1 MMSTATDAK
10 ELEDLRQMAIDH
22 LWLPFHQMND
32 FAEAPDS
39 LKIYESGEGC
49 WLIDIHGRK
58 AFDMMSG
65 MWLQAVG
72 YGRREIADAVYEAM
86 QGITSNP
93 WAGTNP
99 HTIRVSAKIASLAP
113 DKGSRVFLTNGGAE
127 SNEVALKI
135 AKKYHRIRGDADRY
149 KVISRT
155 GSYHGGTHATMAA
168 GGGGIAAPEDYG
180 PLQPGNIHVTQPNAY
195 RCALCA
201 ENGACTLACAREVET
216 VIEAEGPETVAAFIG
231 EPMSVT
237 GGVYVPHDD
246 YWPTIREICDRYGV
260 LMIMDEVVTGYGRT
274 GKWFASMHWD
284 VQPDITTMAKQLS
297 SGYLPAAGAIVRKEV
312 ADTFLGGEDKKFR
325 HLYTYGG
332 HPIACAAAL
341 ANLKIIEDENLVENS
356 ATMGQ
361 YLFDRL
367 QVLYRHPFV
376 GDIRGGKGLFAAVEL
391 VKDRET
397 RERFPAALGVG
408 DKITDLL
415 ASHDLVTRADN
426 VIPILPPLI
435 TTSDDVDFIVEGID
449 RALSDFA
456 QELG

>member
-1 MMSTATDAK
+1 MTGRENEQSH
-10 ELEDLRQMAIDH
+10 EDLRRMAIDH

-32 FAEAPDS
+32 FAQTPET

-49 WLIDIHGRK
+49 WLTDIDGRRV
-58 AFDMMSG
+58 FDMMSG

-72 YGRREIADAVYEAM
+72 YGRKEIADAVHEAM

-99 HTIRVSAKIASLAP
+99 NTIRVSAKIASLAP

-135 AKKYHRIRGDADRY
+135 AKKYHKIRGDAGRY
-149 KVISRT
+149 KVVSRA

-180 PLQPGNIHVTQPNAY
+180 PLQPGNFHVTQPNEY
-195 RCALCA
+195 RCSLCA
-201 ENGACTLACAREVET
+201 ENGSCTLECARDVER
-216 VIEAEGPETVAAFIG
+216 VIEDEGPETVAAFIG
-231 EPMSVT
+231 EPMSIT
-237 GGVYVPHDD
+237 GGVYIPHDD
-246 YWPTIREICDRYGV
+246 YWPTIREICDRFGV

-297 SGYLPAAGAIVRKEV
+297 SGYLPAAGAIARKEV
-312 ADTFLGGEDKKFR
+312 ADTFLGGEDEKFR

-341 ANLKIIEDENLVENS
+341 ANLKIIEEENLVENS
-356 ATMGQ
+356 AKMGQ
-361 YLFDRL
+361 YLFERL

-397 RERFPAALGVG
+397 RERFPAAMGVG
-408 DKITDLL
+408 DKITALL
-415 ASHDLVTRADN
+415 DSHGLLTRAADG

-435 TTSDDVDFIVEGID
+435 TTSDDVDYIVEGVD
-449 RALSDFA
+449 RALSDLA
-456 QELG
+456 DGL

>member
-1 MMSTATDAK
+1 MSTSVDNK
-10 ELEDLRQMAIDH
+10 ELQELRQMAVDH

-32 FAEAPDS
+32 FAKAPDS
-39 LKIYESGEGC
+39 LNIYESGEGC
-49 WLIDIHGRK
+49 WLIDINGRK
-58 AFDMMSG
+58 VFDMMSG

-72 YGRREIADAVYEAM
+72 YGRKEIAEAVFEAM

-93 WAGTNP
+93 WAGTTPN
-99 HTIRVSAKIASLAP
+99 TIRASAKIASFAP
-113 DKGSRVFLTNGGAE
+113 DKESRVFLTSGGAE
-127 SNEVALKI
+127 SNEVALKM
-135 AKKYHRIRGDADRY
+135 AKKYHKVRGDSGRF

-155 GSYHGGTHATMAA
+155 GSYHGGTHATMAM
-168 GGGGIAAPEDYG
+168 GGGGVAAPEDYG
-180 PLQPGNIHVTQPNAY
+180 PLQPGNFHVTQPNSY
-195 RCALCA
+195 RCSYCSDR
-201 ENGACTLACAREVET
+201 GACSLECTAEVER
-216 VIEAEGPETVAAFIG
+216 VILAEGPETIAAFIG

-260 LMIMDEVVTGYGRT
+260 LMIMDEVVTGFGRT

-284 VQPDITTMAKQLS
+284 VLPDITTMAKAVS
-297 SGYLPAAGAIVRKEV
+297 SGYLPIAGAIASKKV
-312 ADTFLGGEDKKFR
+312 ADTFMGGNDEKFR

-332 HPIACAAAL
+332 HPISCAAAL
-341 ANLKIIEDENLVENS
+341 ANLKIMEEENLVENS
-356 ATMGQ
+356 AKMGQ

-376 GDIRGGKGLFAAVEL
+376 GDIRGGKGLFAGIEL

-397 RERFPAALGVG
+397 KEHFPASLGVG
-408 DKITDLL
+408 DKVTDLL
-415 ASHDLVTRADN
+415 NTHGLVTRADN

-435 TTSDDVDFIVEGID
+435 TTSDDVDYIVERID

-456 QELG
+456 ADLS

>member
-1 MMSTATDAK
+1 MPTATVDDQ
-10 ELEDLRQMAIDH
+10 ELQDLRQMAVDH

-49 WLIDIHGRK
+49 WLTDINGRK

-72 YGRREIADAVYEAM
+72 YGRKEIADAVYEAM

-135 AKKYHRIRGDADRY
+135 AKKYHKIQGDADRY

-180 PLQPGNIHVTQPNAY
+180 PLQPGNIHVTQPYAY

-201 ENGACTLACAREVET
+201 ENGACTLACAREVES

-297 SGYLPAAGAIVRKEV
+297 SGYLPAAGAIVRKDV
-312 ADTFLGGEDKKFR
+312 ADTFLGRRGRKIPPSLHLRRAPDCLCRGTGQPEDHRRRKPGGEFR
-325 HLYTYGG
+325 QDG
-332 HPIACAAAL
+332 P
-341 ANLKIIEDENLVENS
+341 VPV
-356 ATMGQ
+356 
-361 YLFDRL
+361 R
-367 QVLYRHPFV
+367 
-376 GDIRGGKGLFAAVEL
+376 
-391 VKDRET
+391 
-397 RERFPAALGVG
+397 
-408 DKITDLL
+408 
-415 ASHDLVTRADN
+415 
-426 VIPILPPLI
+426 PP
-435 TTSDDVDFIVEGID
+435 SG
-449 RALSDFA
+449 ALSPSLRRRHTRRQGVVRRRRTRQGPRDEGA
-456 QELG
+456 LPGRPGRW